1 MRALSRLRFR
11 TTSTRLRSLRRT
23 AVQEGKNEDATA
35 QNQRLSGTRFP
46 PCSDDHT
53 LRRPHLIIQEAL
65 PDRCREIPM
74 QHLRRFR
81 KPGSGTMLRGPLD
94 PPCPPNSLCSS
105 CSSTQRQ
112 RSLRDGP
119 MRLLD
124 GRAPPPLTS
133 TSQPSAWSDRLA
145 VRALLV
151 PPIVQTAFWETS
163 PRPLFARGQTSP
175 KATQARDGR
184 NRVSFRVVSHRPEVG
199 SPVSWEAHAY

>member
-35 QNQRLSGTRFP
+35 QNQRLSRTRFP
-46 PCSDDHT
+46 AGSDDHT
-53 LRRPHLIIQEAL
+53 LRRPHLIIQEVL

-112 RSLRDGP
+112 RSLRDTDAVARRKGATTTDVHVTAQRIVGQACGSRTACTANCP
-119 MRLLD
+119 D
-124 GRAPPPLTS
+124 GVLGDQPPAAARPR
-133 TSQPSAWSDRLA
+133 SDFPQGDFRFA
-145 VRALLV
+145 
-151 PPIVQTAFWETS
+151 TAETES
-163 PRPLFARGQTSP
+163 
-175 KATQARDGR
+175 
-184 NRVSFRVVSHRPEVG
+184 VSE
-199 SPVSWEAHAY
+199 W

>member
-112 RSLRDGP
+112 RSLRDT
-119 MRLLD
+119 D
-124 GRAPPPLTS
+124 AVAGRKGAT
-133 TSQPSAWSDRLA
+133 TTD
-145 VRALLV
+145 VHV
-151 PPIVQTAFWETS
+151 TAR
-163 PRPLFARGQTSP
+163 PRPDFPQG
-175 KATQARDGR
+175 D
-184 NRVSFRVVSHRPEVG
+184 
-199 SPVSWEAHAY
+199 